1 MIYETYPKKK
11 HYARKT
17 NEKMRFRSYGTT
29 VYKKSTNVELI
40 LLDYKTYRELR
51 GTSGSNSDNSSK
63 GEKRELHVGNLEG
76 FWIETKDVFKM
87 VGLTDL

>member
-1 MIYETYPKKK
+1 MRFGFDGTTPAKK
-11 HYARKT
+11 HKNRYPT
-17 NEKMRFRSYGTT
+17 SIVSF
-29 VYKKSTNVELI
+29 
-40 LLDYKTYRELR
+40 LDYKTYREL
-51 GTSGSNSDNSSK
+51 GATSGSNSDNSSK